1 MGGVTSQVCSAP
13 TVCFHRH
20 CSLQAGAPTPKTLI
34 NVFGQQQR
42 TPISC
47 CCVWGSA
54 YENGCELNLILH
66 RISEVAGNYHTAVI
80 ICSCPSGILAQFEK
94 YGEKSQ
100 KMFPSISFLLFIYRL
115 PCLFCWS
122 MFTSCLL
129 NVFLIHGMVLFLMWL
144 FFPVEWLLV
153 VNACICS

>member
-94 YGEKSQ
+94 YGEKRQNVSVHL
-100 KMFPSISFLLFIYRL
+100 ISFIHIQVAMFVLLKHVYQLSFK
-115 PCLFCWS
+115 CVSDSWNGFVS
-122 MFTSCLL
+122 
-129 NVFLIHGMVLFLMWL
+129 NVTVFSSWMIV
-144 FFPVEWLLV
+144 
-153 VNACICS
+153 SS

>member
-1 MGGVTSQVCSAP
+1 MCMSVYLCASCKSFGIQRVNEAKLAWEVWPPKCAVPPLCVFTGTAASK
-13 TVCFHRH
+13 RE
-20 CSLQAGAPTPKTLI
+20 LQPPKTLI

-80 ICSCPSGILAQFEK
+80 ISVHVPQGFWHNLRNMGGKKPEFFHPSHFFYSYTGCHVCFVEAC
-94 YGEKSQ
+94 
-100 KMFPSISFLLFIYRL
+100 L
-115 PCLFCWS
+115 PA
-122 MFTSCLL
+122 
-129 NVFLIHGMVLFLMWL
+129 VF
-144 FFPVEWLLV
+144 
-153 VNACICS
+153 